1 MSRSWRRWAAALVG
15 LVTVAATVPAAA
27 TPVAVVRAAA
37 KPAGAVRANTAS
49 ATSPGVGRYPEYWF
63 PQWDIPRI
71 WAGGARGQGVT
82 VAVIDTGVQA
92 SVGALRGS
100 VLSGTDLTG
109 LGGNGHTDRD
119 RNRFDHGTAMAAL
132 IAGHGGP
139 YLAGVAPSSKILPV
153 AVPLVGTNQ
162 GEHSPGYIADAVRYA
177 AMHGAKII
185 SMSLGGLRYP
195 GEDELACPADTQ
207 DAIFYALSKG
217 AIVVAAGGNSGLK
230 DNPTEEPGV
239 CLGVVAVAAVD
250 AKRRAPEFSSRH
262 PYLTVAAP
270 GVDIPT
276 INAAD
281 TIFIG
286 NGTSQATALT
296 SGALALIWSA
306 HPQET
311 NRQITARLMAGV
323 RDAGPRGAD
332 STFGYGTI
340 DPAASISARLGPN
353 AMNPVFT
360 RADPFLTTRGP
371 AVAAA
376 LKRPA
381 AAKVAPPAAYVTA
394 VPAEVGLARTLWLGV
409 AIGSLGLLVL
419 LILLLTR
426 RRRAMPTA
434 PNWVS
439 PAPSPPPPGLASPGS

>member
-1 MSRSWRRWAAALVG
+1 VTRSRRWWAAALAGG
-15 LVTVAATVPAAA
+15 LLALVAAVPAGALPAAA
-27 TPVAVVRAAA
+27 RSTPAAA
-37 KPAGAVRANTAS
+37 AAAA
-49 ATSPGVGRYPEYWF
+49 APGVAQHPEYWF
-63 PQWDIPRI
+63 PQWGIPQI
-71 WAGGARGQGVT
+71 WAGGATGQGVT

-92 SVGALRGS
+92 SVNDLSGS
-100 VLSGTDLTG
+100 VVSGTDLTG

-119 RNRFDHGTAMAAL
+119 RNRFDHGTAMAGL
-132 IAGHGGP
+132 IAGHGGR

-162 GEHSPGYIADAVRYA
+162 GEHSPDYIADAVRYA
-177 AMHGAKII
+177 AMHGAKVI

-195 GEDELACPADTQ
+195 DEDQMACPADTQ

-239 CLGVVAVAAVD
+239 CLGVIAVAAVD
-250 AKRRAPEFSSRH
+250 ARRRAPEFSSRH
-262 PYLTVAAP
+262 AYLTVAAP

-281 TIFIG
+281 AIFIG
-286 NGTSQATALT
+286 NGTSQSTALT

-306 HPQET
+306 HPNET
-311 NRQITARLMAGV
+311 NRQITARLIAGV
-323 RDAGPRGAD
+323 RDAGPRGVD

-340 DPAASISARLGPN
+340 NPAASISVRLGPN
-353 AMNPVFT
+353 TPNPVFT

-376 LKRPA
+376 LPKPP
-381 AAKVAPPAAYVTA
+381 AAKVRPPAAFVTA
-394 VPAEVGLARTLWLGV
+394 APAEVGISRTLWLGV
-409 AIGSLGLLVL
+409 AAGASGALVL
-419 LILLLTR
+419 LALLLTR
-426 RRRAMPTA
+426 RRRGSA
-434 PNWVS
+434 PVW
-439 PAPSPPPPGLASPGS
+439 PPPPPGLPPPGPPPPGFPPPEYATPG